1 MELDKKKLLSG
12 VFFPSLFVVILW
24 VIKLMEMTFD
34 INFTS
39 YGLHPR
45 TYSGL
50 TGIIAS
56 PLIHINIHHLF
67 SNSIPLLILGSII
80 FYFYRAIAFQV
91 FFWIYFIT
99 GIWVWVA
106 GRDLYHIGASGII
119 YGFVSFLFFSGLFR
133 KDKRLLALSLLVTFI
148 YGTLVWGIFPFR
160 KGVSWES
167 HLLGSVAGI
176 IIAFFFRKEGPK
188 AKKYEWEEENE
199 EENKKENEFDS
210 SNDQAKRTSIQYIY
224 IPEKDEEINKNSP

>member
-1 MELDKKKLLSG
+1 MELDKKRLLSG
-12 VFFPSLFVVILW
+12 VLFPSLFVVVLW
-24 VIKLMEMTFD
+24 VVKLMEMSFD
-34 INFTS
+34 INFIY

-50 TGIIAS
+50 AGIIAS
-56 PLIHINIHHLF
+56 PLIHSNMNHLF

-80 FYFYRAIAFQV
+80 FYFYRTIAFQV

-106 GRDLYHIGASGII
+106 GRDLYHIGASGLI

-176 IIAFFFRKEGPK
+176 IIAFFFRKEGPETE
-188 AKKYEWEEENE
+188 KYEWEDE
-199 EENKKENEFDS
+199 EEDKDNKFD
-210 SNDQAKRTSIQYIY
+210 NNNKQVEQTSIKYLYIA
-224 IPEKDEEINKNSP
+224 EKDEDINKKAS

>member
-1 MELDKKKLLSG
+1 MEIDKKKLLRD
-12 VFFPSLFVVILW
+12 VFFPFLFVAILW
-24 VIKLMEMTFD
+24 LIKFMEMSF
-34 INFTS
+34 NFRLTS
-39 YGLHPR
+39 FGLFPR

-50 TGIIAS
+50 AGIIAS
-56 PLIHINIHHLF
+56 PLIHSNIYHLF

-99 GIWVWVA
+99 GIWVWTA
-106 GRDLYHIGASGII
+106 GRDLYHIGASGLI

-133 KDKRLLALSLLVTFI
+133 KDKRLLALSLLVTFV
-148 YGTLVWGIFPFR
+148 YGSLVWGVLPFR

-188 AKKYEWEEENE
+188 TEKYEWEEE
-199 EENKKENEFDS
+199 EENNECKSDN
-210 SNDQAKRTSIQYIY
+210 SNKQHSQADIKYLY
-224 IPEKDEEINKNSP
+224 PFEKDEEKNCNKKAS